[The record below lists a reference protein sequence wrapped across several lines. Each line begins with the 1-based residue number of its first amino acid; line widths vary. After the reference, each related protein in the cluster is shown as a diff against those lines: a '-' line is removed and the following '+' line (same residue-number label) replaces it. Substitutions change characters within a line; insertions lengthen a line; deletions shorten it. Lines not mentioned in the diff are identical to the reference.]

1 MGCLLTYRMGILSS
15 VKPFWKHR
23 YRHTQRCVSM
33 VTVKPSQ
40 AGNELIYQ
48 SLPFPFTFIDL
59 PGPVDA
65 R

>member
-1 MGCLLTYRMGILSS
+1 
-15 VKPFWKHR
+15 
-23 YRHTQRCVSM
+23 M